1 VDYQLECNDKVFN
14 FEGWTYEK
22 IPQLLWDGL
31 FDYARIVWRKT
42 PPQTIE
48 KALDA
53 NTMQLGFG
61 N

>member
-1 VDYQLECNDKVFN
+1 VDYRLECNDKVFN

-22 IPQLLWDGL
+22 IPQLVWDGL

-42 PPQTIE
+42 LQTIE

-53 NTMQLGFG
+53 NTTQLGFG